1 MRKGHIEDLKKKA
14 DYIKE
19 RLSKAKKGSLRY
31 QKLEWELQKTEA
43 AVEKNSI
50 LLVEPNNVTEL
61 SDATILRLSMLQISK
76 NHTGRW
82 GVIVGSHSR
91 HYDFMHEDVRE
102 VFKYIRKNFNE
113 MF

>member
-1 MRKGHIEDLKKKA
+1 MGITKDRGCC
-14 DYIKE
+14 
-19 RLSKAKKGSLRY
+19 R
-31 QKLEWELQKTEA
+31 
-43 AVEKNSI
+43 KNSI